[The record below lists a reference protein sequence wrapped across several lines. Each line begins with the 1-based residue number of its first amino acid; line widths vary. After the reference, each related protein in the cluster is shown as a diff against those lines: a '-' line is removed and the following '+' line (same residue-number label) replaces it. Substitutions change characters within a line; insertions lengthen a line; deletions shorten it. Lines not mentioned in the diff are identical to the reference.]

1 MKWPVKKLGDVLGT
15 AEIFTDGD
23 WVESKDQDVNGNIRL
38 LQLADI
44 GDGNFINK
52 SNRYIN
58 DETFDRLKCTEV
70 KAGDILIA
78 RMPDPLGRACIFN
91 GLHQKCITVVDVC
104 VIRVDS
110 AFIDTRWLMHAI
122 NSQAVR
128 SQIKNL
134 AKGATRV
141 RISRKN
147 LQELKIEFPPLAEQK
162 RIAALLDT
170 ADNVIR
176 LREQA
181 IAKLDELAQS
191 VFENLLRSNDKIE
204 RKCLSELTIKVDSIN
219 PSEMYGEDEFTYIDI
234 GSVNNELKVIV
245 NPSFV
250 KGLEAPS
257 RARQLVKINDVLIST
272 VRPNLN
278 AVAMVMK
285 DFKRPIGSTGFCV
298 LRCDERKIL
307 PDIVFAIAKSKPFI
321 KSMMNCATGASYPA
335 VTDKIVKAYMV
346 PLLEMEEQIK
356 YVEFM
361 RRVNK
366 MKDQFNDYAN
376 ASVLLHNSLQH
387 QSFAVN

>member
-1 MKWPVKKLGDVLGT
+1 MNSVKVKLSEISHLITKGTTPTTLGFSYKT
-15 AEIFTDGD
+15 KGVRFLRAQNIING
-23 WVESKDQDVNGNIRL
+23 KVNFFDDDL
-38 LQLADI
+38 
-44 GDGNFINK
+44 
-52 SNRYIN
+52 YID
-58 DETFDRLKCTEV
+58 DET
-70 KAGDILIA
+70 
-78 RMPDPLGRACIFN
+78 
-91 GLHQKCITVVDVC
+91 HQAL
-104 VIRVDS
+104 S
-110 AFIDTRWLMHAI
+110 
-122 NSQAVR
+122 R
-128 SQIKNL
+128 SQIQNGDLLVSIAGSIGRSGIVNSNNDKLNCNQAVAIVRLKKEVCSAYIAHILNSRNVQNQIFNSTVTGVISNL
-134 AKGATRV
+134 SLTQLGGLTIK
-141 RISRKN
+141 
-147 LQELKIEFPPLAEQK
+147 LPPLAEQK
-162 RIAALLDT
+162 RIAELLDT
-170 ADNVIR
+170 ADRIIR

-191 VFENLLRSNDKIE
+191 VFENLLSTNDKIE
-204 RKCLSELTIKVDSIN
+204 KKCLSELTIKVDSIN
-219 PSEMYGEDEFTYIDI
+219 PSELYGEDEFTYIDI
-234 GSVNNELKVIV
+234 GSVNNEHKVIV

-250 KGLEAPS
+250 KGVDAPS

-285 DFKRPIGSTGFCV
+285 EFKWPIGSTGFCV

-321 KSMMNCATGASYPA
+321 KSMMNSATGASYPA
-335 VTDKIVKAYMV
+335 VTDKIVKAYKV
-346 PLLEMEEQIK
+346 PVFKMEDQTK

>member
-1 MKWPVKKLGDVLGT
+1 MISSHSLRNDVPIVELSSIVEFLDHKRKPITESERVTGPYPYYGANGIQDYVADWIFDEELILL
-15 AEIFTDGD
+15 AEDGGHFENPD
-23 WVESKDQDVNGNIRL
+23 RGVAYKISGKSWVNNHAHVLRPTN
-38 LQLADI
+38 
-44 GDGNFINK
+44 
-52 SNRYIN
+52 
-58 DETFDRLKCTEV
+58 
-70 KAGDILIA
+70 
-78 RMPDPLGRACIFN
+78 
-91 GLHQKCITVVDVC
+91 VDVDYLKH
-104 VIRVDS
+104 ILRNMD
-110 AFIDTRWLMHAI
+110 LMQYV
-122 NSQAVR
+122 N
-128 SQIKNL
+128 
-134 AKGATRV
+134 GATRLKLTKANAS
-141 RISRKN
+141 RI
-147 LQELKIEFPPLAEQK
+147 KIPLPPLAEQK
-162 RIAALLDT
+162 RIAELLDT
-170 ADNVIR
+170 ADRIIG

-204 RKCLSELTIKVDSIN
+204 KKCLSELTIKVDSIN

-285 DFKRPIGSTGFCV
+285 EFKRPIGSTGFCV

-321 KSMMNCATGASYPA
+321 KSMMNSATGASYPA

-346 PLLEMEEQIK
+346 PVLKMEEQIK